1 MLMLCLRG
9 VSAKLE
15 SRYLPLASSSL
26 IAAMNSLGLSSDL
39 RVIAA
44 SMNVLAYVCTW
55 TFWVK
60 LNALVEY
67 LVLDFREE
75 LVFLDFFLKGEFSPV
90 RSSVSISFSET
101 SVASFT
107 KRWLGLM
114 PCI

>member
-9 VSAKLE
+9 ESAKLE

-26 IAAMNSLGLSSDL
+26 IVAMNSSGLSSDL

-55 TFWVK
+55 IFWVG

-67 LVLDFREE
+67 LVLGFREE

-90 RSSVSISFSET
+90 RSNVSISFSGT
-101 SVASFT
+101 SVASFA
-107 KRWLGLM
+107 KRWLGVI
-114 PCI
+114 PCV